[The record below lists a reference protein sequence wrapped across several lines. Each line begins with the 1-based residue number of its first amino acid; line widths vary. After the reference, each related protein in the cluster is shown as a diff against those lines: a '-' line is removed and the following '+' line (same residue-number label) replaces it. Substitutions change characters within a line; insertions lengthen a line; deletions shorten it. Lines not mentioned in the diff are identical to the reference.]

1 MRFVEEVVA
10 GATSGAGTLACAFFC
25 ANGVAAADLFAPP
38 DALVGTLV
46 AGLPVL
52 SDVLFGVLAMSC
64 RAMGLS
70 ESRTAHAE
78 ICRDGAP
85 HAATDA
91 HPRRIDKLYEAC
103 SLKWLTGVPVYP
115 ENRRACAPS
124 CYGRGVVKRGN
135 ERTRSLVLLV

>member
-1 MRFVEEVVA
+1 MVA

-52 SDVLFGVLAMSC
+52 SDVLFGVLAPGC

-70 ESRTAHAE
+70 EVVPLMLKFYRETTQHA
-78 ICRDGAP
+78 RPRRAQAP
-85 HAATDA
+85 H
-91 HPRRIDKLYEAC
+91 
-103 SLKWLTGVPVYP
+103 
-115 ENRRACAPS
+115 
-124 CYGRGVVKRGN
+124 
-135 ERTRSLVLLV
+135 

>member
-1 MRFVEEVVA
+1 MVA

-52 SDVLFGVLAMSC
+52 SDVLFGVLAPGC

-70 ESRTAHAE
+70 EVVPLMLKFY
-78 ICRDGAP
+78 RDGAP
-85 HAATDA
+85 HAP
-91 HPRRIDKLYEAC
+91 PRRA
-103 SLKWLTGVPVYP
+103 S
-115 ENRRACAPS
+115 APH
-124 CYGRGVVKRGN
+124 
-135 ERTRSLVLLV
+135 